1 MKTIFWVYSRNL
13 IYHSI
18 KQCFWFQ
25 RFRWI
30 YCYLWRFSILLS
42 VKIQLM
48 RLQKKW
54 HEKSVPKGM
63 RSCVSG
69 DNKTH
74 LLPNVSYSLS
84 KVFIWPLHFSQLLS
98 LVLKVSLQAIWK
110 ISWKFEEQTLRNTK
124 QNVYLCWNSWWWF
137 FSIQVFHSLYLL
149 TLLLCQLFLLNTVI
163 IWFKTVLN
171 LEPHLL

>member
-1 MKTIFWVYSRNL
+1 MLL
-13 IYHSI
+13 ISKI
-18 KQCFWFQ
+18 QMN
-25 RFRWI
+25 
-30 YCYLWRFSILLS
+30 ILLS
-42 VKIQLM
+42 LEIFYITICEDSIDEIT
-48 RLQKKW
+48 KKMTREVSTKRNAKLCFW
-54 HEKSVPKGM
+54 WQQNTLVAKCILLIIKS
-63 RSCVSG
+63 
-69 DNKTH
+69 
-74 LLPNVSYSLS
+74 
-84 KVFIWPLHFSQLLS
+84 VFIWPLHFSQLLS

-149 TLLLCQLFLLNTVI
+149 TLLLCQLFLLNTVT